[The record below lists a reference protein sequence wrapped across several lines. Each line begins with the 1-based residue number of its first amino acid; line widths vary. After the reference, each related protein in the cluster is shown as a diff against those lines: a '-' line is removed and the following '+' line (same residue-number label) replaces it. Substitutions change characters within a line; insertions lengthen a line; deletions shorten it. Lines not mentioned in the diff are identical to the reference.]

1 MSISTQYTSLVGHNL
16 VRRCEP
22 SQNYTSPSE
31 HKTQVGLRVDLNFMD
46 LDVDWKEAAR
56 IVNEEAGEAEG
67 EDDNTD
73 VE

>member
-1 MSISTQYTSLVGHNL
+1 
-16 VRRCEP
+16 
-22 SQNYTSPSE
+22 
-31 HKTQVGLRVDLNFMD
+31 MD